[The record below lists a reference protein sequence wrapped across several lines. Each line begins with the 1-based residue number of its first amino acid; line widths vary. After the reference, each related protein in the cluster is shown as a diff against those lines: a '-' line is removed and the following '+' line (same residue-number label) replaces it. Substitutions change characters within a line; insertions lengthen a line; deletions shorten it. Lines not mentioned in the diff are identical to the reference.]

1 MITIISGTT
10 SNQQDRI
17 NITNPESIKITNS
30 PPEFEKLNVPEK
42 LEVVK
47 PEFKLDMAKPDLK
60 IVDPEVDSKRDL
72 VEV

>member
-1 MITIISGTT
+1 MKRLLTI
-10 SNQQDRI
+10 
-17 NITNPESIKITNS
+17 
-30 PPEFEKLNVPEK
+30 EFEKLNVPEK